1 MSTQLGGGVDI
12 IVPTRSSPLPDTSP
26 EPAAALA
33 SSKSEKL
40 TSNIFPDIELHVTR
54 LILIPLSLNKIESEE
69 LVVDDVEK
77 SFDNNEVSYE
87 NLGETIAVTNLG
99 ELFNKVYV
107 FSLNKLPKK
116 IVFST
121 LLTCTMYIV
130 HGQRGLKLLT
140 RHWLLQ
146 NFFSDIGDFSC

>member
-40 TSNIFPDIELHVTR
+40 TTNIFPDIELHVTR

-99 ELFNKVYV
+99 ELFN
-107 FSLNKLPKK
+107 N
-116 IVFST
+116 ID
-121 LLTCTMYIV
+121 
-130 HGQRGLKLLT
+130 
-140 RHWLLQ
+140 Q
-146 NFFSDIGDFSC
+146 NFKDLFSKQKIIQTRMFQLFLLRCIQAVRVKGL

>member
-1 MSTQLGGGVDI
+1 MTNLSTQLGGGVDI

-40 TSNIFPDIELHVTR
+40 TTNIFPDIELHVTR

-87 NLGETIAVTNLG
+87 NLGETIAVTKLG
-99 ELFNKVYV
+99 ELFNNIHLCCRIQMTIFDGKYYK
-107 FSLNKLPKK
+107 NEEEKK
-116 IVFST
+116 ESKWEGI
-121 LLTCTMYIV
+121 
-130 HGQRGLKLLT
+130 
-140 RHWLLQ
+140 
-146 NFFSDIGDFSC
+146 FFPT

>member
-1 MSTQLGGGVDI
+1 MARVDI

-40 TSNIFPDIELHVTR
+40 TTNIFPDIELHVTR

-99 ELFNKVYV
+99 ELFN
-107 FSLNKLPKK
+107 S
-116 IVFST
+116 ST
-121 LLTCTMYIV
+121 DAMEMLAGPMGTERPMSVCLLGSSTV
-130 HGQRGLKLLT
+130 
-140 RHWLLQ
+140 
-146 NFFSDIGDFSC
+146 

>member
-12 IVPTRSSPLPDTSP
+12 IVSTRSAPLPATSP

-40 TSNIFPDIELHVTR
+40 TTNIFPDIELHVTR
-54 LILIPLSLNKIESEE
+54 LILIPFSLNKIESEE

-87 NLGETIAVTNLG
+87 NLGETIAVIKLG
-99 ELFNKVYV
+99 EPFNIRSLRSTV
-107 FSLNKLPKK
+107 FFTFQHFQISPGQYLAFSWEIQLKK
-116 IVFST
+116 
-121 LLTCTMYIV
+121 
-130 HGQRGLKLLT
+130 
-140 RHWLLQ
+140 
-146 NFFSDIGDFSC
+146 

>member
-40 TSNIFPDIELHVTR
+40 TTNIFPDIELHVTR

-99 ELFNKVYV
+99 ELFNSEYFLGVNI
-107 FSLNKLPKK
+107 F
-116 IVFST
+116 
-121 LLTCTMYIV
+121 
-130 HGQRGLKLLT
+130 QR
-140 RHWLLQ
+140 RI
-146 NFFSDIGDFSC
+146 FFRVEYFRCEYF

>member
-40 TSNIFPDIELHVTR
+40 TTNIFPDIELHVTR

-87 NLGETIAVTNLG
+87 NLGETIAVTKLG
-99 ELFNKVYV
+99 ELFNRNTPKHNRYRWLSGEQRSEYFYLLFDFKGSGETGA
-107 FSLNKLPKK
+107 FSQ
-116 IVFST
+116 T
-121 LLTCTMYIV
+121 
-130 HGQRGLKLLT
+130 
-140 RHWLLQ
+140 
-146 NFFSDIGDFSC
+146 SDFDFV

>member
-1 MSTQLGGGVDI
+1 MKNWKDSKGKMFAMIMLSLPMLARYVHSCGPDTVDI

-40 TSNIFPDIELHVTR
+40 TTNIFPDIELHVTR

-69 LVVDDVEK
+69 FVVNDLEK

-87 NLGETIAVTNLG
+87 NLGETIAVTKLG
-99 ELFNKVYV
+99 ELFNNQNYS
-107 FSLNKLPKK
+107 SLQ
-116 IVFST
+116 
-121 LLTCTMYIV
+121 LLTT
-130 HGQRGLKLLT
+130 
-140 RHWLLQ
+140 
-146 NFFSDIGDFSC
+146 

>member
-1 MSTQLGGGVDI
+1 MKLAKRKRLIFTQFTKHCISSKTKRKGSILERVMCEKFVQVGIMGECVDI
-12 IVPTRSSPLPDTSP
+12 IVSTRSSPLPDTSP

-99 ELFNKVYV
+99 ELFNNQNYS
-107 FSLNKLPKK
+107 SLQ
-116 IVFST
+116 
-121 LLTCTMYIV
+121 LLTT
-130 HGQRGLKLLT
+130 
-140 RHWLLQ
+140 
-146 NFFSDIGDFSC
+146 

>member
-69 LVVDDVEK
+69 FVVDDLEK

-87 NLGETIAVTNLG
+87 NLGETIAVTKLG
-99 ELFNKVYV
+99 ELFNTRSHNSNSRVKQFVHH
-107 FSLNKLPKK
+107 
-116 IVFST
+116 
-121 LLTCTMYIV
+121 TCLVREACKT
-130 HGQRGLKLLT
+130 
-140 RHWLLQ
+140 
-146 NFFSDIGDFSC
+146 NFR

>member
-1 MSTQLGGGVDI
+1 MLLSTWKPQKVMSPWPSPANLVPPMHPIPIPLSLPHLLQQESHTVDI
-12 IVPTRSSPLPDTSP
+12 IVSTRSSPLPDTSP

-99 ELFNKVYV
+99 ELFNNQNYS
-107 FSLNKLPKK
+107 SLQ
-116 IVFST
+116 
-121 LLTCTMYIV
+121 LLTT
-130 HGQRGLKLLT
+130 
-140 RHWLLQ
+140 
-146 NFFSDIGDFSC
+146 

>member
-1 MSTQLGGGVDI
+1 MIENCIAMAVDI
-12 IVPTRSSPLPDTSP
+12 IVSTRSSPLPATSP

-99 ELFNKVYV
+99 ELFNNQNYS
-107 FSLNKLPKK
+107 SLQ
-116 IVFST
+116 
-121 LLTCTMYIV
+121 LLTT
-130 HGQRGLKLLT
+130 
-140 RHWLLQ
+140 
-146 NFFSDIGDFSC
+146 